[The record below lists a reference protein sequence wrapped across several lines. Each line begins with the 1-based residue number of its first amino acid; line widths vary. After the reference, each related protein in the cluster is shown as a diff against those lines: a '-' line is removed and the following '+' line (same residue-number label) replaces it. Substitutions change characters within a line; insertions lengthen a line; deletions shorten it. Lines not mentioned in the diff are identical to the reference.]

1 MQRREFIA
9 LIGGAAAACPFS
21 AGAQQASRRMP
32 RVGALIGFAEQDPAT
47 QRRVAAF
54 VTVLTDLGWV
64 VDRNIA
70 IEFRYGSGNAEKNR
84 ALAKELVSLEPDVI
98 FVNSTSAT
106 AAVLGETR
114 TIPVVFATVSDPVGS
129 GFVASLARPGGNVTG
144 FVNVEGSIA
153 GKWLGFL
160 KEVMPGLRAAG
171 LMYNPT
177 TATYFQYYMK
187 PFEAAAA
194 AMGVENFALPVGN
207 VEDIDR
213 AFGTRKPDEGIVLMS
228 DPFLTVNTDFTN
240 ERALQFR
247 VPVVSG
253 VSQSG
258 ALISYAPNTEELFR
272 RSAAYVDKILRGS
285 SPADLPVQLP
295 TKFDLVVNLR
305 TAKALG
311 LSVPLT
317 LIAEAD
323 EVIE

>member
-1 MQRREFIA
+1 MQRRDFIT
-9 LIGGAAAACPFS
+9 LIGAAAAWPFS